1 MSIEINQRLLFVG
14 LGGTGINVSTEL
26 DIMLRKEMCG
36 PDGTSLMKAHP
47 TLDLKPFELP
57 RNIQTVLIDT
67 DSSEVKKHRTRLGVE
82 NDAVYYSTTTPITDM
97 SVPNSY
103 KVVAS
108 GLRAQM
114 PESVKSWLP
123 SQDQEPNVSPIS
135 AGAGQ
140 FPLVGRAALFESLKP
155 NAEAFLSNF
164 DEALDNI
171 SKSQKELD
179 LLSGKNGP
187 ATELYIYVSFSI
199 AGGTGTGIFYD
210 ILHLLDEKIRN
221 KNLGLTTY
229 MFPLV
234 LMPQAFEE
242 DQPAD
247 AYHYSKLNGGYA
259 ISDLAQLID
268 YTNAPSAAQ
277 EENFKQTYPG
287 QLTIGVGGD
296 KEKSP
301 IPICFTFTKGPSAEL
316 DDVYKSIAAFCL
328 SNIGGELK
336 VEDSKKLSF
345 FADLVNKDQRRDDDT
360 RGPGLKPLVP
370 AVASR
375 LSIPIERISSLVSGY
390 FITEAIEESK
400 KAKTEKPE
408 VRNENINAI
417 LKAARLDF
425 VSLQNTLPENI
436 NLVSKPRTP
445 SKSKDVVEIAER
457 YLRAQKD
464 LMPDIK
470 KQIEY
475 EVSTRLSSI
484 SVKKIIE
491 EVLKQKSDIN
501 IFDAFNALVGQPG
514 DTSGSA
520 LDKIKNFSE
529 MNEPTDKL
537 RLARGLNKKKFDRW
551 VAVVDNHV
559 QKELIP
565 YYWSQALFSDVQF
578 SLNLQAAWQDE
589 IDEIRR
595 TIGNW
600 SDDHSSILLEAKAE
614 IGNQGELV
622 KEFLPNIGS
631 LNKTWDSLKNAFNG
645 TASLKDKNAVDQLST
660 VLKQFNNSWSSVWSK
675 VDGEYSK
682 FGEILIDMVNPSVS
696 KMLSEGV
703 NKAFDPDEKL
713 SPVVPDLRT
722 ILEGAIDEEN
732 QNDIMKNSI
741 AGLGSEIAS
750 MIAPGGLPSNE
761 KYENETRVKEMV
773 RVTYPA
779 YTEDKDIQD
788 WIKKKLTTGGALGT
802 IQNDAGWE
810 FTASK
815 GDAIVITYVIMSQGI
830 LGNEES
836 YECIKAA
843 YESEINTPGIDKI
856 MWRRRLGISSQNL
869 IGSENDA
876 MKVLTRLFLSV
887 YLGKGSFRTDDDV
900 VADSDFKKVTKFVYK
915 DSESAEELAI
925 PLSKST
931 VGNPLPTF
939 MKDFLQFQ
947 LTASDDQ
954 ITELKKMRGQGEIEI
969 PEEIQNE
976 KPEPSS
982 HFTFITGTLMKKE
995 IQSLNKKIEKFKEDK
1010 SIVKE
1015 LKEYLNFWEE
1025 VLPKVLDR
1033 KISLTH
1039 EDLTINHILAK
1050 SQLND

>member
-14 LGGTGINVSTEL
+14 LGGTGINVATEL

-47 TLDLKPFELP
+47 TLNLSPFELP

-82 NDAVYYSTTTPITDM
+82 NDEAYYSTTTPITDM
-97 SVPNSY
+97 SVPSSY

-114 PESVKSWLP
+114 PQSVKSWLP
-123 SQDQEPNVSPIS
+123 PQDQEPNVSPIS

-155 NAEAFLSNF
+155 NAEAFLANF
-164 DEALDNI
+164 DDALDNI
-171 SKSQKELD
+171 SKSQGELER
-179 LLSGKNGP
+179 LSGKNGP
-187 ATELYIYVSFSI
+187 AEELYIYVAFSI

-277 EENFKQTYPG
+277 AENFKQTYPG
-287 QLTIGVGGD
+287 QLTIGIGGD

-301 IPICFTFTKGPSAEL
+301 IPICFTFTKGPNAEL

-336 VEDSKKLSF
+336 IEDSKKLSF
-345 FADLVNKDQRRDDDT
+345 FADLVNKDQRRDDDIN
-360 RGPGLKPLVP
+360 GPGLKPLVP

-400 KAKTEKPE
+400 QPKKEDRSDN
-408 VRNENINAI
+408 VDAI
-417 LKAARLDF
+417 LKAAKLDF
-425 VSLQNTLPENI
+425 VSLQNLIPENTS
-436 NLVSKPRTP
+436 LPPRPKTP
-445 SKSKDVVEIAER
+445 NKSKDIDEIATR
-457 YLRAQKD
+457 YLRAQVES
-464 LMPDIK
+464 LGDIK
-470 KQIEY
+470 QQIEY
-475 EVSTRLSSI
+475 QVSARLGSI
-484 SVKKIIE
+484 NVKKIID

-501 IFDAFNALVGQPG
+501 IFDAFNALVGEPN
-514 DTSGSA
+514 DVSGSA
-520 LDKIKNFSE
+520 LDKIKNFSQ
-529 MNEPTDKL
+529 MNAPTDKL
-537 RLARGLNKKKFDRW
+537 KKARGLNKKKFDRW
-551 VAVVDNHV
+551 VALIENHV

-565 YYWSQALFSDVQF
+565 YYWSQALFNDVQF
-578 SLNLQAAWQDE
+578 SLNVQGAWQDE

-600 SDDHSSILLEAKAE
+600 SDDHSSSLLQAKAD

-645 TASLKDKNAVDQLST
+645 TPFLKDKNPVDQLST
-660 VLKQFNNSWSSVWSK
+660 VLKQSNNSWSSVWSK

-682 FGEILIDMVNPSVS
+682 LGEILIDMVDPSVS

-703 NKAFDPDEKL
+703 NRYFDPKEKL

-722 ILEGAIDEEN
+722 ILEGAIDQDN
-732 QNDIMKNSI
+732 QNDIMKTSI
-741 AGLGSEIAS
+741 AGLSSEIAS
-750 MIAPGGLPSNE
+750 MVAPGGLPSNE

-779 YTEDKDIQD
+779 FTENKAIQD

-802 IQNDAGWE
+802 IQNDAMWE

-815 GDAIVITYVIMSQGI
+815 GDAIVVTYVIMSQGI

-843 YESEINTPGIDKI
+843 YESEINTPGKDKI
-856 MWRRRLGISSQNL
+856 MWRRRLGRSSQNL

-876 MKVLTRLFLSV
+876 MKVLARLFLSI
-887 YLGKGSFRTDDDV
+887 YLGKGSFQSDSGV
-900 VADSDFKKVTKFVYK
+900 VADSDFKKVTKFVYI
-915 DSESAEELAI
+915 DSDAAEELII
-925 PLSKST
+925 PLSKNT

-939 MKDFLQFQ
+939 MKDFLKFQ
-947 LTASDDQ
+947 LTASADE
-954 ITELKKMRGQGEIEI
+954 IEELKKMRGQGEKEI

-976 KPEPSS
+976 KPKPSS
-982 HFTFITGTLMKKE
+982 HFTFITDTLKNKE
-995 IQSLNKKIEKFKEDK
+995 IQNLNKKIEGFKEDK

-1015 LKEYLNFWEE
+1015 LKEYLYFWED
-1025 VLPKVLDR
+1025 VLPKVLGR
-1033 KISLTH
+1033 KISLTD
-1039 EDLTINHILAK
+1039 EDLTINHILALSK
-1050 SQLND
+1050 LND